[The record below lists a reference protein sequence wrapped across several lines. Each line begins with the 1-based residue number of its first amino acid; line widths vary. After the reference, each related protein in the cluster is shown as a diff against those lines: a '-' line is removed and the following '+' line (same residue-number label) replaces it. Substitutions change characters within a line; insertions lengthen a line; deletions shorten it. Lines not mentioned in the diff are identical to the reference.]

1 MVEFAQYVIGGLVVG
16 SIYGLVGIGY
26 TGVYNVTRIVNFAQ
40 GDFAMVGAMT
50 AIAIFALGV
59 PLPLAIVA
67 AIVAVG
73 ALGAAVERWAIRPAR
88 ADEVRGIIVTLGV
101 GVFLQGVAVKLWGT
115 DARPLP
121 AFSGE
126 RPITVL
132 GATVPPQA
140 LWILG
145 TAVVLMVG
153 LHVFFRATYLGKAF
167 RACAVNPYAA
177 GLSGIEVRTMTVI
190 SFVLSGALGAV
201 AGIIVAP
208 IALTQ
213 YDSGIA
219 LGIKGFVA
227 CVIGGLGHPSGAAV
241 GGLLL
246 GVLEAF
252 AAGLLSSGYKN
263 AIAFVLLLGFLF
275 LRPGGLLGEL
285 ERVEHR

>member
-1 MVEFAQYVIGGLVVG
+1 MAELAQYLIGGLVVG
-16 SIYGLVGIGY
+16 SIYGLIGIGY
-26 TGVYNVTRIVNFAQ
+26 TAVYNVTRIVNFAQ

-50 AIAIFALGV
+50 AIAVQDLGA
-59 PLPLAIVA
+59 PLPVAIGSAIV
-67 AIVAVG
+67 VVG

-88 ADEVRGIIVTLGV
+88 ADEVRGIIITLGV
-101 GVFLQGVAVKLWGT
+101 GVTLQGLAVTLWGT

-126 RPITVL
+126 RPLAFAGVTL
-132 GATVPPQA
+132 PPQA
-140 LWILG
+140 LWVLG
-145 TAVVLMVG
+145 VALALMTG
-153 LHVFFRATYLGKAF
+153 LHVFFGRTYLGKAF
-167 RACAVNPYAA
+167 RACAVNADAA
-177 GLSGIEVRTMTVI
+177 RLCGIEVRRMSVL
-190 SFVLSGALGAV
+190 SFVLSGTLGAA

-208 IALTQ
+208 IVLTQ
-213 YDSGIA
+213 YDSGIT

-227 CVIGGLGHPSGAAV
+227 CVIGGLGHPTGAAA

-263 AIAFVLLLGFLF
+263 AIAFLLLLGFLL

-285 ERVEHR
+285 ERVER